1 MRSSGPLSTRSVR
14 ARHILT
20 AFGVSFDHMS
30 AWFDFLLVAAG
41 LAVLFGVVA
50 LQQVL

>member
-1 MRSSGPLSTRSVR
+1 
-14 ARHILT
+14 
-20 AFGVSFDHMS
+20 MS